1 MKEIIHWH
9 ATEFLIAL
17 VVLVFIV
24 GIGYLITLDQ
34 ANNERAYNTCIS
46 ADKQY
51 VLGSCIN

>member
-24 GIGYLITLDQ
+24 VIGYLITLDL
-34 ANNERAYNTCIS
+34 ANDEQAYNTCIS
-46 ADKQY
+46 AGKQY